1 LKRKDMRHKQLPMNL
16 TPVTTLLHGVSLA
29 PLSEA
34 DRSDMAQA
42 SADPAIFRYW
52 PRDMTADTWDQTF
65 NWMLQEHAAG
75 RWLFHT
81 VRSEY
86 GRLLGQTCYMA
97 IRPEHKGLEIG
108 GTWYVADAQG
118 SHVNS
123 ACKLALLE
131 NAFACGAQRVELKT
145 DARNIRSRA
154 AILKLGATFEG
165 SFRRHILLPDG
176 HWRDTA
182 WFSILRDEWPSVK
195 TNLEARLASG

>member
-1 LKRKDMRHKQLPMNL
+1 MKL

-29 PLSEA
+29 PLAEA
-34 DRSDMAQA
+34 DRADMAQA

-52 PRDMTADTWDQTF
+52 PRDMTVDTWDQTF

-75 RWLFHT
+75 RWILHT
-81 VRSEY
+81 VRSED
-86 GRLLGQTCYMA
+86 GRLLGQTCYLA
-97 IRPEHKGLEIG
+97 IRPEHRGLEIG

-118 SHVNS
+118 SHVNP

-145 DARNIRSRA
+145 DARNILSRA

-165 SFRRHILLPDG
+165 IFRRHILMPDG

-195 TNLEARLASG
+195 ANLEARLTSG